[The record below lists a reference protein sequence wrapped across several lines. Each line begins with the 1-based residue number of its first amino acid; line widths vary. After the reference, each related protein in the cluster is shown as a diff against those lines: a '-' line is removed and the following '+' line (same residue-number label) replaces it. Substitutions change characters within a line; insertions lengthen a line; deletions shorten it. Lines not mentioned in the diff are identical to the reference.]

1 MLHSLKQR
9 RQYEYN
15 IYPPPAEKRLQIL
28 RDYGEKGDRLV
39 REKERQYITS
49 ISRSTARKL
58 ERSGKFPQRK
68 SIGLKSCG
76 WLLSDLLCWIN
87 ER

>member
-1 MLHSLKQR
+1 MMPFKLTNEQR
-9 RQYEYN
+9 
-15 IYPPPAEKRLQIL
+15 IKVL
-28 RDYGEKGDRLV
+28 RDYGETYDRLV

-49 ISRSTARKL
+49 ISRSTAWKL
-58 ERSGKFPQRK
+58 EQSGKFPLRK

-76 WLLSDLLCWIN
+76 WLLSDLLYWIN

>member
-1 MLHSLKQR
+1 MNTKFT
-9 RQYEYN
+9 
-15 IYPPPAEKRLQIL
+15 PPPAEKRLQIL

-49 ISRSTARKL
+49 ISRSTAWKL

>member
-1 MLHSLKQR
+1 MKTTFK
-9 RQYEYN
+9 
-15 IYPPPAEKRLQIL
+15 YPTSSARLQIL
-28 RDYGEKGDRLV
+28 RNYGEPHDRLV
-39 REKERQYITS
+39 REKERQCITS
-49 ISRSTARKL
+49 ISRSTAWKL
-58 ERSGKFPQRK
+58 EQVGQFPLRK

>member
-1 MLHSLKQR
+1 M
-9 RQYEYN
+9 N
-15 IYPPPAEKRLQIL
+15 TTFTPPPAEKRLQIL

-49 ISRSTARKL
+49 ISRSTALKL

>member
-1 MLHSLKQR
+1 M
-9 RQYEYN
+9 N
-15 IYPPPAEKRLQIL
+15 TTFTPPPAEKRLQIL

-49 ISRSTARKL
+49 ISRSTAWKL
-58 ERSGKFPQRK
+58 ERSGNFPQRK

>member
-1 MLHSLKQR
+1 M
-9 RQYEYN
+9 N
-15 IYPPPAEKRLQIL
+15 TTFTPPPAEKRLQIL

-49 ISRSTARKL
+49 ISRSTAWKL

>member
-1 MLHSLKQR
+1 MNTSFT
-9 RQYEYN
+9 
-15 IYPPPAEKRLQIL
+15 PPPAEKRLQIL

-49 ISRSTARKL
+49 ISRSTAWKL

>member
-1 MLHSLKQR
+1 MNKSITQPTAEQRLKV
-9 RQYEYN
+9 
-15 IYPPPAEKRLQIL
+15 LQN
-28 RDYGEKGDRLV
+28 YGESSDRLV

-49 ISRSTARKL
+49 ISRSTAWKL
-58 ERSGKFPQRK
+58 EQVGQFPLRK

>member
-1 MLHSLKQR
+1 METLF
-9 RQYEYN
+9 N
-15 IYPPPAEKRLQIL
+15 YPTTQQRLQL
-28 RDYGEKGDRLV
+28 LQGYGEPSDRLV

-49 ISRSTARKL
+49 VSRSTAWKL
-58 ERSGKFPQRK
+58 ERLGKFPQRK

-76 WLLSDLLCWIN
+76 WLLSDLLYWIN

>member
-1 MLHSLKQR
+1 MSTKFITPSPER
-9 RQYEYN
+9 
-15 IYPPPAEKRLQIL
+15 RLQIL
-28 RDYGEKGDRLV
+28 RDYGEICDRLV
-39 REKERQYITS
+39 RERERQRITS
-49 ISRSTARKL
+49 ISRSTAWKL
-58 ERSGKFPQRK
+58 ERIDKFPRRK

>member
-1 MLHSLKQR
+1 M
-9 RQYEYN
+9 N
-15 IYPPPAEKRLQIL
+15 TAFTPPPAEKRLQIL

-49 ISRSTARKL
+49 ISRSTAWKL
-58 ERSGKFPQRK
+58 ERSGQFPQRK

>member
-1 MLHSLKQR
+1 MKTTF
-9 RQYEYN
+9 N
-15 IYPPPAEKRLQIL
+15 YPTPQERIQVL
-28 RDYGEKGDRLV
+28 RNYGEPHDRLV

-49 ISRSTARKL
+49 VSRSTAWKL
-58 ERSGKFPQRK
+58 EQVGQFPLRK

>member
-1 MLHSLKQR
+1 M
-9 RQYEYN
+9 N
-15 IYPPPAEKRLQIL
+15 TTFTPPPAEKRLQVL

-49 ISRSTARKL
+49 ISRSTAWKL
-58 ERSGKFPQRK
+58 ERSGQFPQRK

>member
-1 MLHSLKQR
+1 M
-9 RQYEYN
+9 N
-15 IYPPPAEKRLQIL
+15 TTFTPPPAEKRLQIL

-49 ISRSTARKL
+49 ISRSTAWKL
-58 ERSGKFPQRK
+58 ERSGQFPQRK

>member
-1 MLHSLKQR
+1 M
-9 RQYEYN
+9 N
-15 IYPPPAEKRLQIL
+15 TTFTPPPAEKRLQIL

-49 ISRSTARKL
+49 ISRSTAWKL
-58 ERSGKFPQRK
+58 ERSGKFPKRK

-87 ER
+87 EC